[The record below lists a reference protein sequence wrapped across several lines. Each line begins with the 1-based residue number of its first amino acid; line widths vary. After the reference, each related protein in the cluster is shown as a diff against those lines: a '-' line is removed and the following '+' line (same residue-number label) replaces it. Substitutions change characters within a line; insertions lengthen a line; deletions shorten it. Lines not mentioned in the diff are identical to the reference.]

1 MPSHF
6 SAVTRRQALGAI
18 ALGTSSITALAAE
31 PFPSR
36 SIRIIVPFGP
46 GSSTDLIART
56 VGDRLAEQVR
66 QSVVIE
72 NRPGAGGVIGCQA
85 IARSVPDGY
94 TIGIASLAT
103 HAMVP
108 ATMSQ
113 APYDA
118 VKDFSP
124 LTSLVSVDLLMA
136 SSAKVPANNLREFV
150 AWAKAQPKPIFLG
163 TFGAGTS
170 GHFAGFMF
178 AKAAGLTFEPI
189 HYKTPGE
196 AITGLITGDVQ
207 LVFAAPSVV
216 PAQVRAGQVRAI
228 ALNGPSRAALYP
240 DAPTFGEA
248 GYPSM
253 AFQNWIGLV
262 APAGVPANVLDY
274 LNAEVTKAALFPTA
288 RAKLEQAG
296 FRMIANKR
304 EEFISQLAND
314 VVQWREMV
322 RATNFRV

>member
-1 MPSHF
+1 MAHPF
-6 SAVTRRQALGAI
+6 NGFKRRQVLATLGLGALS
-18 ALGTSSITALAAE
+18 APAFAAD
-31 PFPSR
+31 PFPSK

-56 VGDRLAEQVR
+56 VGDRLAEQVK
-66 QSVVIE
+66 QSVVVE

-85 IARSVPDGY
+85 VARSAPDGY

-136 SSAKVPANNLREFV
+136 TSAKVPATNLKEFV

-178 AKAAGLTFEPI
+178 AKAAGLTFEPV

-216 PAQVRAGQVRAI
+216 PAQVKAGQVRAM
-228 ALNGPSRAALYP
+228 ALNGPTRASLYP
-240 DAPTFGEA
+240 DTPTFAEA
-248 GYPSM
+248 GYASM
-253 AFQNWIGLV
+253 AFQNWIGMV
-262 APAGVPANVLDY
+262 APAGIPIDILDF
-274 LNAEVTKAALFPTA
+274 LNSEITKAALYPA
-288 RAKLEQAG
+288 SRAKLEQAG
-296 FRMIANKR
+296 FRMVANKR
-304 EEFISQLAND
+304 EEFISQLSND

-322 RATNFRV
+322 KATNFQV